1 MSTGFRF
8 AQQSPG
14 TQQYNRGSTGTR
26 PVITCCRRVRTLLT
40 IQVNSA
46 QLKTEY
52 VFTLKS
58 GTTQFMKSIKRG
70 VAVEKNIKTAEVS
83 S

>member
-26 PVITCCRRVRTLLT
+26 PV
-40 IQVNSA
+40 
-46 QLKTEY
+46 
-52 VFTLKS
+52 
-58 GTTQFMKSIKRG
+58 TTAAAALERY
-70 VAVEKNIKTAEVS
+70 
-83 S
+83 